1 MKSVKR
7 YAPELVHQFIK
18 NSSFKNPDHLYVICD
33 MINRITIYRKE
44 DDNSSEFRDIPKVYF
59 RDIVCD
65 SNSLKDAFSFL
76 ESNKIIS
83 CDGLYSKDAGKALGY
98 KFNNEFISKLVSIQL
113 GSAPIIKRII
123 KKVNESKNAVSKQFK
138 GYKDYFL
145 KNFKID
151 FEGASNWL
159 ENWFNEEREKLEL
172 SSNYSTEIINLI
184 NKYNRLFISI
194 NAINDGDLF
203 FRKNET
209 NGRIDTNLTSLKKE
223 FKKFI
228 SIEGLFQVDIKNSQP
243 YFLST
248 ILTSLLCG
256 RNSLQSLNGVEVQ
269 RFKKWCQDGNLYEMF
284 SYEYEKQ
291 TGKVLTRSQIKEM
304 MFCIFYS
311 KNNSYRKEKSI
322 FKTIFPTILEWIE
335 KQKEKNHNQF
345 SIRLQKIESEI
356 CIDEILPILDAAKIN
371 YFTIHD
377 SWLVKKEDLNMAIKI
392 IEDKFIEKFSYA
404 PKLDIEDVKN
414 PNKKQPTLFEKP
426 KQKILYKGFKEVE
439 IDEITETD
447 KKLFLEK
454 VKILETEYFGVSEEI
469 LIELNIFDKYKTS
482 YMYEMLLKSEKWKKM
497 TF

>member
-1 MKSVKR
+1 MKLVKR
-7 YAPELVHQFIK
+7 YVPELVHNFIK
-18 NSSFKNPDHLYVICD
+18 NSHYKNADHLYVICD
-33 MINRITIYRKE
+33 MLNRITIYRKE
-44 DDNSSEFRDIPKVYF
+44 DDNSKEFRDIPQKYF
-59 RDIVCD
+59 TEII
-65 SNSLKDAFSFL
+65 SNYEYFKAGLDFL
-76 ESNKIIS
+76 ESNNIIS
-83 CDGLYSKDAGKALGY
+83 CDGISSKDAGKAFGY
-98 KFNNEFISKLVSIQL
+98 KFNNEFISKLISVQL
-113 GSAPIIKRII
+113 QSMTIVRKLIKN
-123 KKVNESKNAVSKQFK
+123 VNESRNAVSKKFK
-138 GYKDYFL
+138 SYKNYFL

-151 FEGASNWL
+151 FEGANKWL
-159 ENWFNEEREKLEL
+159 ENWFNDEREKLEL
-172 SSNYSTEIINLI
+172 GQNYSTEIIQLI

-228 SIEGLFQVDIKNSQP
+228 SIDNLFQVDIKNSQP

-248 ILTSLLCG
+248 ILYSLLCST
-256 RNSLQSLNGVEVQ
+256 NHSQSLDTIEIQ
-269 RFKKWCQDGNLYEMF
+269 KFQKWCSDGNLYEKF

-291 TGKVLTRSQIKEM
+291 TGKTLTRSQIKEI

-322 FKTIFPTILEWIE
+322 FKTIFPTILAWIE

-356 CIDEILPILDAAKIN
+356 CIDEILPLLEEANIE

-377 SWLVKKEDLNMAIKI
+377 SWLVKKEDLNQAIKI
-392 IEDKFIEKFSYA
+392 IENKFMEKFGYT

-414 PNKKQPTLFEKP
+414 PDKKEATLFEKP
-426 KQKILYKGFKEVE
+426 KQKILYKGYKEVE
-439 IDEITETD
+439 IDEITEED

-454 VKILETEYFGVSEEI
+454 VKFLETQYFGVSEEI
-469 LIELNIFDKYKTS
+469 LIDLRFFDKYKTS
-482 YMYEMLLKSEKWKKM
+482 YMYEKLLKSEKWQKM